1 MINIGPQQRVL
12 LAVEPV
18 DFRRGIDGLA
28 ATCRQQLSAEP
39 MSGVVFVFI
48 NRRRTSLKLLQY
60 DGQGM
65 WLAQKRLSKGRFGWW
80 PKPADRPDYPL
91 AARQLPV
98 LLWNG
103 DPLQTTLGELW
114 RPLPG
119 QPTGSTVDP
128 SGADSRAE
136 SPPDWRRAGG
146 RFPAHRSG
154 NRKDWPRR
162 SGPF

>member
-28 ATCRQQLSAEP
+28 ALCRQKLKTDP
-39 MSGVVFVFI
+39 LSGVLFIFV
-48 NRRRTSLKLLQY
+48 NRRRTSLKLLLY

-65 WLAQKRLSKGRFGWW
+65 WLCQKRLSQGRFRWW
-80 PKPADRPDYPL
+80 PAPAQEESYSL

-103 DPLQTTLGELW
+103 DPLQTRLGDLW

-119 QPTGSTVDP
+119 EPRAWSLVPPG
-128 SGADSRAE
+128 GASRAE
-136 SPPDWRRAGG
+136 SRGDWRPGRG
-146 RFPAHRSG
+146 RFPGGR
-154 NRKDWPRR
+154 
-162 SGPF
+162 

>member
-1 MINIGPQQRVL
+1 MINIGPQQRVV

-28 ATCRQQLSAEP
+28 ALCRQQLKAEP
-39 MSGVVFVFI
+39 MSGVLFI
-48 NRRRTSLKLLQY
+48 FTNRRRTSLKLLLY

-65 WLAQKRLSKGRFGWW
+65 WLCQKRLSQGRFRWW
-80 PKPADRPDYPL
+80 PEPGEQAGYPL

-114 RPLPG
+114 RPLLWE
-119 QPTGSTVDP
+119 PTAWGVGP
-128 SGADSRAE
+128 AAGPSRAG
-136 SPPDWRRAGG
+136 SAGAWTPGRG
-146 RFPAHRSG
+146 RFLVER
-154 NRKDWPRR
+154 
-162 SGPF
+162 